1 MDIQMKQNRR
11 SLREVLSYAI
21 VGATVTGL
29 NFALYYLLSRYT
41 LLHYE
46 LANIIAFI
54 IANIYAFFANKLFVF
69 RSPSLAP
76 LTLIPEALGFS
87 AERGL
92 ACILDLLFMFVGVSL
107 LSIPDMLVKAGSS
120 ATVIILNYIISKY
133 VIFKKKREG

>member
-1 MDIQMKQNRR
+1 MSIKPMLKEQH
-11 SLREVLSYAI
+11 LREIISYGLI
-21 VGATVTGL
+21 GFSVTCL

-41 LLHYE
+41 PLHYE

-76 LTLIPEALGFS
+76 HTLIPEALGFS

-92 ACILDLLFMFVGVSL
+92 ACILDLLIMFVGVSL

-120 ATVIILNYIISKY
+120 VTVIILNYIISKY
-133 VIFKKKREG
+133 VIFKKKKEG